1 MGSDLVD
8 RQECDYSAPL
18 PLNDR
23 RQIERVGETHLSPD
37 VERDGEDVED
47 DEEDR
52 GRKVLVR
59 RDTPEKGDGAE
70 RGGRHVDC
78 ENGRKGRG

>member
-1 MGSDLVD
+1 MRSFSSV
-8 RQECDYSAPL
+8 

-23 RQIERVGETHLSPD
+23 RQIQRVEETHLSPN

-52 GRKVLVR
+52 GRKILVR
-59 RDTPEKGDGAE
+59 RDTSEEGDGAE

-78 ENGRKGRG
+78 EKGQNRRG